1 MNMLAALPHRTG
13 AEHLET
19 LLEAGFDYAEL
30 PLAELAALNEADF
43 DAVLNKTVQLGIRVD
58 ALNNFFPASLRLT
71 GSDVDDAAILEY
83 AQKALSLAGRLKVK
97 TLVFGSGPA
106 KNVPFGFSMHEAF
119 IQLVNLL
126 SQLAPIAGEYGITIA
141 LEPLRRQECNIINT
155 FEEAVALA
163 HAVNKKNV
171 RVLADY
177 YHIKEEN
184 DKFSSIATLGPKYL
198 AHVHIASSNERR
210 FPKKTDN
217 EDYRGFFLAL
227 FKACYN
233 SRISIEAYSDAFF
246 KDASQSLVFLKSLL
260 NEIYH

>member
-1 MNMLAALPHRTG
+1 MLAALPFRTG
-13 AEHLET
+13 AEHLKT

-43 DAVLNKTVQLGIRVD
+43 DAVLNKTVQLGIKVD

-71 GSDVDDAAILEY
+71 GPDADETAILKY

-97 TLVFGSGPA
+97 TIVFGSGPA
-106 KNVPFGFSMHEAF
+106 KNVPPGFPVHKAF

-126 SQLAPIAGEYGITIA
+126 SQLAPIAGGYGITIA

-163 HAVNKKNV
+163 HAVNEKNV

-177 YHIKEEN
+177 YHIKAEN
-184 DKFSSIATLGPKYL
+184 DKFSSIAKLGGEYL
-198 AHVHIASSNERR
+198 THVHIASSNERR
-210 FPKKTDN
+210 FPNKTDE
-217 EDYRGFFLAL
+217 EDYHGFFSAL
-227 FKACYN
+227 FKAGYN

-246 KDASQSLVFLKSLL
+246 KDASQSLIFLKTLL